1 MARADSFKARVRGG
15 DLLVGTFV
23 KTAHPSVTEVLANS
37 PLDFICFDA
46 EHAPFDR
53 RDLDVCLMAARA
65 GDLPA
70 LVRPPVA
77 TPSEVLNALD
87 LGAVGV
93 LAPHIR
99 APEQATALV
108 RSAHFGPNGRG
119 VAASPRATFYGA
131 KKLPHHLADSAARTT
146 VIAQIEDADAI
157 PAAGAIAGV
166 AGLDAIFLGPADLT
180 VSLDCQSPGDPP
192 VVAAMEAIA
201 RAGRAAGGRVG
212 MFLSDP
218 SELSR
223 WQAVGVSLFIIGSDH
238 GFLRSG
244 ARALMENL
252 AGRS

>member
-1 MARADSFKARVRGG
+1 MARADSFKARMRAG

-37 PLDFICFDA
+37 LLDFVCFDA

-77 TPSEVLNALD
+77 TPSEMLNALD

-99 APEQATALV
+99 TPEQATALV

-119 VAASPRATFYGA
+119 VAASPRATSYGA
-131 KKLPHHLADSAARTT
+131 KKLPQLLAESAARTT

-157 PAAGAIAGV
+157 PAAGAITGV

-180 VSLDCQSPGDPP
+180 VSLGCQSPGDPP
-192 VVAAMEAIA
+192 VVAAMETIA

-218 SELSR
+218 SELPR
-223 WQAVGVSLFIIGSDH
+223 WQTVGVSLFIIGSDH

-244 ARALMENL
+244 ARALMESL
-252 AGRS
+252 PGRG